1 MIPIDSTD
9 FIKVSDHIE
18 ECILSLHADTLN
30 PAKLFSLT
38 IQSIEYIEKE
48 YQTFDGEQKKNL
60 LIESFK
66 DLCLT
71 QKHITLSE
79 DIKKSL
85 LTFIEDDLD
94 TVIDSIIQVSNGE
107 FEINEKQQAL
117 LIRCVIQLCKCF
129 IKKHNQRS
137 ESP

>member
-1 MIPIDSTD
+1 MTPIDSTD

-48 YQTFDGEQKKNL
+48 YQTFDGTQKKNL

-71 QKHITLSE
+71 QKHITLSK
-79 DIKKSL
+79 DIKEAL
-85 LTFIEDDLD
+85 LTFIEKDLD

-107 FEINEKQQAL
+107 FQINEKQQAL
-117 LIRCVIQLCKCF
+117 LLRCAIQLCKCF
-129 IKKHNQRS
+129 FKHNQRS
-137 ESP
+137 ERP